1 MATDIQNILKQA
13 QSVINTG
20 VKTVKET
27 RITADILQKNIEITD
42 RKIGVHNVNEEAHP
56 DIRAELESLFSL
68 PNGTDIN
75 GPSVAEQNFATTWT
89 LSVAGTD
96 KNTFDIKYYR
106 VYTSAGDVILVDVN
120 EDKTGTFTYSFVGN
134 DGDVVTFSATA
145 VMTNNY
151 RTLVSTK
158 EITITKHTAPDIS
171 AMTTTFPSVV
181 SYGKTYNWKIEGIT
195 DVDGDLSD
203 ISVTLNSEKA
213 QLSQSTGI
221 VQGTEYT
228 LTMDDDFE
236 GPGTL
241 TATIVAKDAYGYTS
255 TTSVDMRINQRPYT
269 PNLTSL
275 TFAAGHGLSYISGKK
290 MSSPNMDQTSW
301 GEYLDND
308 YSKMCFDPEKDA
320 VEVVYSCDN
329 PSIVVTPYD
338 WGNGIS
344 YYNAEYGLT
353 RFYYQVIED
362 ITPGTPYT
370 FTCTVTDEYGATSS
384 ASYSSTID
392 YPPDISNVV
401 ITGEIPDIV
410 KAGDTF
416 TFSVT
421 GATDKEKVYL
431 FYSFY
436 SQDWYGNFEIND
448 KTTYDE
454 NNNPITTFT
463 VTVKDTVTRGTEFPF
478 VLTCYAGSGS
488 AIILEKTIKINTL
501 PDVSNVSTPDLLVA
515 SGGTATL
522 SMDGATDADGQELTY
537 EWTCDNEN
545 VKILVS
551 NGASALLKMPDESI
565 LARGSQCTL
574 TLTVS
579 DGLESVTKTCKA
591 TVNSLP
597 VIPDGACTIPDVM
610 VPGVSKT
617 FTISGI
623 TDPDN
628 NFSYIRMTLNSE
640 YISITDIGDSDSEGW
655 YAITDGREYGLSIWE
670 TIPDDI
676 ATVSYTIEAIDKCG
690 EKASITKNITVH
702 RNTATIK
709 SITTAN
715 SWHPYGTSEKDA
727 TDLIK
732 HLSAS
737 SNTSF
742 WFYWT
747 IPDDVDYV
755 RIDSVRTSSNL
766 SCMTGQAGSDSP
778 DDGDLT
784 SFYLVTSSAK
794 AGDTYTITITLKD
807 SYGATTTETIT
818 GTFNYP
824 PVADNITCDLPEFI
838 VPGKEYT
845 LTVNG
850 GGTDTET
857 AEADLLYKVECG
869 DSSITVSTHDKFAA
883 GGSVTFTVSSDIT
896 RGTEVP
902 FNIYV
907 YDEIGDY
914 AKKEFTTKVNTL
926 PNADNVKCYVELVS
940 PDSNNSFGNSGATDT
955 DGQELTYTWTCSDD
969 RITITNTPAVNTES
983 YKTNSQAKFL
993 IPDESTMPRGTA
1005 FTVTCVVSDGL
1016 ESVSKTFNCKIN
1028 ELPDFTNAV
1037 ITAPTLINPGKSYP
1051 FKFSGITDPE
1061 GALKSFQLCNTG
1073 TYGLGSVTILNAD
1086 GNYTPYYRLEQ
1097 DTDYTLVISNNIASS
1112 GTFSLTLMAYDSKS
1126 AHADKVIEMTINEA
1140 PDISNAEIY
1149 IPANLLADSSQ
1160 QCFISGVTDPEG
1172 KAVTYSITSS
1182 DPNITFEP
1190 SSGIAIDDDVFT
1202 INTGAMLEGAA
1213 YTLTITFE
1221 DEDGGVTTKTISST
1235 ISKSPTVDNLTVT
1248 GPTVI
1253 VPQSTNTISF
1263 NGAVDPDG
1271 STIVYSVSDY
1281 DSSVLTF
1288 EPSSGIL
1295 DGEEVTLTT
1304 SEYFDRGKTYNY
1316 TVIATDDSGST
1327 TSKNFGITINSLP
1340 DLSKLEIRSE
1350 FEPSSYYGCG
1360 YRAATDADGQDL
1372 TYTWTC
1378 SNDKVSITYD
1388 ASDPLKVVIQ
1398 TPSEDVLP
1406 RGTEFTLTCTV
1417 SDGLETVS
1425 KTLTCKIHE
1434 LPDISK
1440 LTYNFPSVVS
1450 YGKTYDWS
1458 LSGSIPSGCTTVVS
1472 LDNINASLTATGY
1485 HALDTTYKLTAGE
1498 NLIGPGTLT
1507 ATIYVTDSYNTS
1519 SSVTVPM
1526 RINQKPLDD
1535 ITLDDEFTHLNS
1547 DSGNS
1552 YSAYLRF
1559 KPDPD
1564 GDLITPSITCSNS
1577 LITFSPYFSYEP
1589 GDGTICWSMAVSKS
1603 AKLDEGLEYTLTVTL
1618 TDEYGASVSKN
1629 FTGSIATSPKLDKIT
1644 STLPAYIAPG
1654 STQTITISGF
1664 TDDYGITS
1672 AHAYCSDDSVTI
1684 SNETFKDSVFTFDLT
1699 TSSDISRGKEYSVS
1713 ISASN
1718 KYEAWSSTDLTFKVN
1733 TLPDTSAVTLD
1744 LPKYVVPGKTY
1755 TVTASGATDADGQ
1768 SLEYTALACNGLTIT
1783 KTTDGKFN
1791 VTISDT
1797 IERGTDLSFEVTV
1810 SDGLETT
1817 TGTVT
1822 GFKVNQLPD
1831 LSNMKTTFPA
1841 VVSYGQTYTWLVDGI
1856 TDEDSIST
1864 ITVESD
1870 NAKAVLSS
1878 STVTQGNTYSLAIAD
1893 SLVGPGNVTFTI
1905 TAKDGAGETA
1915 STTVTSR
1922 INQKPYGHNSSSQL
1936 SLERLVN
1943 GKTTEQSICWDADPD
1958 GDSVSCKM
1966 TCDCSLIKI
1975 SNLADEN
1982 AYKLLVTVP
1991 DKDEL
1996 AEGTTYTFTLT
2007 FTDEYGAQT
2016 IETISGSIDQTP
2028 DASSAVCSLP
2038 TYVSPGREYTVNF
2051 SGFKDPDNDDLTFD
2065 IIQCDEKGNE
2075 DSSSTQF
2082 AYKEVTTS
2090 KTSCSYKFTPY
2101 YDLTRGNTYYF
2112 ALKMTDPY
2120 GLSTQ
2125 KVFSYKVNQL
2135 PNATNVTCTINDENI
2150 CTPSTTYT
2158 ITPGMA
2164 TDADTDQVLSHFW
2177 SCDNPKATVVWDGTT
2192 LEFTSPSV
2200 VDMPRGNTC
2209 TLVYNCS
2216 DGCETIAKQF
2226 DIKMNSVPE
2235 GTLDVTGIPTE
2246 MYGGYYNRIK
2256 VTVGTG
2262 LTEADGHDIYINMRN
2277 IADDDNFDG
2286 YMLDMD
2292 PITES
2297 SSPQSDGWLIG
2308 SGGTSVY
2315 SASEGCTFYFWANPV
2330 ETETT
2335 MKFTIAAL
2343 DGTFNEYELSQQFT
2357 VTVKPVIR
2365 TSQPSVT
2372 SPAADATV
2380 EHENGF
2386 TATFSEYS
2394 SYTTTD
2400 EDDIAIWTN
2409 YKIAEAGVD
2418 TESVAYT
2425 TGYEEGNNASLA

>member
-213 QLSQSTGI
+213 QLSQSIGI

-269 PNLTSL
+269 PNLTGL

-290 MSSPNMDQTSW
+290 MSSPDIEQASW

-308 YSKMCFDPEKDA
+308 YSKSYFDPEKDT
-320 VEVVYSCDN
+320 VEVVYSCNN

-344 YYNAEYGLT
+344 CYNPEYGTT

-362 ITPGTPYT
+362 IAPGTPYT

-384 ASYSSTID
+384 ASCSSTID

-522 SMDGATDADGQELTY
+522 PMDGATDVDGQELTY

-597 VIPDGACTIPDVM
+597 VIPDSACTIPDVM

-628 NFSYIRMTLNSE
+628 NFSYIRMALNSG

-655 YAITDGREYGLSIWE
+655 YDITDGREYGLSILT
-670 TIPDDI
+670 TIPDDV

-690 EKASITKNITVH
+690 EKASITKDITVH

-755 RIDSVRTSSNL
+755 RIDDVKTSSNL
-766 SCMTGQAGSDSP
+766 SCMTGQASSDSP

-857 AEADLLYKVECG
+857 AETDLLYKVECS
-869 DSSITVSTHDKFAA
+869 DSSITVPTHDKFAA

-926 PNADNVKCYVELVS
+926 PNIDNVKCGVELVTPGS
-940 PDSNNSFGNSGATDT
+940 IVANVGSSGATDI
-955 DGQELTYTWTCSDD
+955 DGQELAYTWSCSDD
-969 RITITNTPAVNTES
+969 RITVTNITANRFDFQFPAES
-983 YKTNSQAKFL
+983 V
-993 IPDESTMPRGTA
+993 MPRGTT
-1005 FTVTCVVSDGL
+1005 FTATCIVSDGL

-1037 ITAPTLINPGKSYP
+1037 ITAPTLINPGGSYP

-1061 GALKSFQLCNTG
+1061 GALNSFRLFDTG
-1073 TYGLGSVTILNAD
+1073 ANSLSQCKIKDANGYFVYANFK
-1086 GNYTPYYRLEQ
+1086 Q
-1097 DTDYTLVISNNIASS
+1097 DTDYTLVISNTIASS
-1112 GTFSLTLMAYDSKS
+1112 GTLSLTLRASDSKYED
-1126 AHADKVIEMTINEA
+1126 ADKVIEMTINEA

-1149 IPANLLADSSQ
+1149 IPTNLLADSSQ

-1263 NGAVDPDG
+1263 SGAVDPDG

-1340 DLSKLEIRSE
+1340 DLSKLDVTTE
-1350 FEPSSYYGCG
+1350 FEPSSYGGCG
-1360 YRAATDADGQDL
+1360 YSAATDADGQNL

-1378 SNDKVSITYD
+1378 SNDKVSVTYD
-1388 ASDPLKVVIQ
+1388 ASDPLKFVIQ

-1425 KTLTCKIHE
+1425 KTFTCKIHE

-1472 LDNINASLTATGY
+1472 LDNVNASLTATGY
-1485 HALDTTYKLTAGE
+1485 HALDTTYQLTASE

-1507 ATIYVTDSYNTS
+1507 ATITVTDSYNAS

-1535 ITLDDEFTHLNS
+1535 ITLSDYLLHLTPFAG
-1547 DSGNS
+1547 DYS
-1552 YSAYLRF
+1552 YTEWVRF

-1564 GDLITPSITCSNS
+1564 GDTITPTITCSNS
-1577 LITFSPYFSYEP
+1577 LITLTPTSSYELD
-1589 GDGTICWSMAVSKS
+1589 DGTIGWNVTVTRS
-1603 AKLDEGLEYTLTVTL
+1603 AKPEKGSEYTLTVTL
-1618 TDEYGASVSKN
+1618 TDEYGASVSKD
-1629 FTGSIATSPKLDKIT
+1629 FTGSIATSPNLSNIT
-1644 STLPAYIAPG
+1644 YTPSTIYIAPG
-1654 STQTITISGF
+1654 STRTVTISGF
-1664 TDDYGITS
+1664 TDDYGLTN
-1672 AHAYCSDDSVTI
+1672 ATAWCSDGCTV
-1684 SNETFKDSVFTFDLT
+1684 SNKTFKDGVFTFDLT
-1699 TSSDISRGKEYSVS
+1699 APSDITRGEVPMLF
-1713 ISASN
+1713 IGVTN
-1718 KYEAWSSTDLTFKVN
+1718 KYRVSNTRVLSFTIN
-1733 TLPDTSAVTLD
+1733 TLPDVSAVTLD

-1755 TVTASGATDADGQ
+1755 TVTASGATDKNGQ
-1768 SLEYTALACNGLTIT
+1768 SLEYTALACSGLTIT

-1791 VTISDT
+1791 VTIPDT
-1797 IERGTDLSFEVTV
+1797 VERGTDLSFEVTV
-1810 SDGLETT
+1810 SDGLETS

-1831 LSNMKTTFPA
+1831 LSNMKTTFPE
-1841 VVSYGQTYTWLVDGI
+1841 VVSYGKTYTWSVDGI
-1856 TDEDSIST
+1856 TSDGGISI

-1870 NAKAVLSS
+1870 NAKATLSS
-1878 STVTQGNTYSLAIAD
+1878 NIVYTQGNTYSLAIAD

-1915 STTVTSR
+1915 SATVTSR

-1943 GKTTEQSICWDADPD
+1943 DTTTSQSIYWDADPD
-1958 GDSVSCKM
+1958 GDSVTCQV
-1966 TCDCSLIKI
+1966 TCDCDLVEI
-1975 SNLADEN
+1975 STTDSGTGYLNFNVAIPS
-1982 AYKLLVTVP
+1982 T
-1991 DKDEL
+1991 DKL

-2038 TYVSPGREYTVNF
+2038 AYVSPGREYTVNF

-2135 PNATNVTCTINDENI
+2135 PNATNVTCAINDENI

-2164 TDADTDQVLSHFW
+2164 TNADTDQVLSHFW

-2192 LEFTSPSV
+2192 LKFTSPSV
-2200 VDMPRGNTC
+2200 ADMPRGTTC

-2216 DGCETIAKQF
+2216 DGCETIAKHF

-2256 VTVGTG
+2256 VTVGAG
-2262 LTEADGHDIYINMRN
+2262 LTEADGHDIYINIRN

-2297 SSPQSDGWLIG
+2297 SSPQSDGWLVG
-2308 SGGTSVY
+2308 SGGAAVY

-2425 TGYEEGNNASLA
+2425 TGYEEGSGATIA